1 MEGDQCVGE
10 YVLVSVMMN
19 LVCINRNY
27 NGKLVGNMYLFSKSP
42 MIVLHTLVSQ
52 QLLAQ
57 CRKLNVSHTR

>member
-10 YVLVSVMMN
+10 HVHVSVMN